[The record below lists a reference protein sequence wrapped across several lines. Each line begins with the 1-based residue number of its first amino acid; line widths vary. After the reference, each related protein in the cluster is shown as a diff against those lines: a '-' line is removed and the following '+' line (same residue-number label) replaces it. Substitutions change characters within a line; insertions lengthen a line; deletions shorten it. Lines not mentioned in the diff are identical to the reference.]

1 MTEINTATP
10 EGRLEFEQAL
20 ASQAAALVEEDAP
33 SPEFVK
39 GAAAMM
45 AAASVRFPSITS
57 VFQELSHIKNKK
69 NC

>member
-20 ASQAAALVEEDAP
+20 ASQAALVEEDAP

-45 AAASVRFPSITS
+45 AAASVRFPRITS
-57 VFQELSHIKNKK
+57 VFQELSMLI
-69 NC
+69 